1 MCLYIGYKKP
11 FVAKSDITVY
21 KYVFKNDGKYYTACR
36 GYAVNTNEVMKAGKN
51 NEVVLNSYNKYCIEG
66 GVIHACTTTF
76 DNGFDDSIYRC
87 LRAVIRKGTEFYI
100 QDDLKQVAAKELYIT
115 DEEVTGKESTD
126 ITEYFEDA
134 IKNAESGNNGV
145 KVGYYRLSNGNFVN
159 PFEYKEGT
167 IIGVVAFFD
176 KNGNPVSIGVNFKK
190 LPWMKRPFHN
200 EISSNIL
207 YDKTAED
214 MDGMKHTKD
223 ILNSK
228 DYDPDNFAAV
238 EYCRNYSTE
247 GTKPGDWYMPAIGEC
262 VKIAQNMLIIN
273 MSLSKAGFATFDL
286 SYLWSSSECGV
297 WSDSCVWRCSV
308 DDGYCLMNHY
318 IREDALF
325 VCPASLSLTKRERSL
340 HFNLLRKQFIHLLK
354 KFGNGLI

>member
-1 MCLYIGYKKP
+1 MCLHVGYKKP

-21 KYVFKNDGKYYTACR
+21 KYVNKNGGKYYTACR
-36 GYAVNTNEVMKAGKN
+36 EYPVNTNEVMKAEEIDNILLN
-51 NEVVLNSYNKYCIEG
+51 NYNKYCIEG
-66 GVIHACTTTF
+66 GAIHACTTTF
-76 DNGFDDSIYRC
+76 DNGFNYDIC

-126 ITEYFEDA
+126 LTEYFEDA
-134 IKNAESGNNGV
+134 IKNAESNGNGV

-167 IIGVVAFFD
+167 IIGIVAFFD

-238 EYCRNYSTE
+238 EYCSNYSTE

-262 VKIAQNMLIIN
+262 VKIAQNILIIN
-273 MSLSKAGFATFDL
+273 MSLSKAGFDTIYF
-286 SYLWSSSECGV
+286 SYWFWSSSECSGWTASSV
-297 WSDSCVWRCSV
+297 WSCHMSEGSCDGCYGSWVRCACP
-308 DDGYCLMNHY
+308 CLAY
-318 IREDALF
+318 
-325 VCPASLSLTKRERSL
+325 TKKS
-340 HFNLLRKQFIHLLK
+340 
-354 KFGNGLI
+354 

>member
-1 MCLYIGYKKP
+1 MCLHVGYKKP

-21 KYVFKNDGKYYTACR
+21 KYVNKNGGKYYTACR
-36 GYAVNTNEVMKAGKN
+36 EYPVNTNEVMKAEEIDNILLN
-51 NEVVLNSYNKYCIEG
+51 NYNKYCIEG
-66 GVIHACTTTF
+66 GAIHACTTTF
-76 DNGFDDSIYRC
+76 DNGFNYDIC

-115 DEEVTGKESTD
+115 DEEVTDKRSTD
-126 ITEYFEDA
+126 LTEYFEDA

-262 VKIAQNMLIIN
+262 VKIAQNILIIN
-273 MSLSKAGFATFDL
+273 MSLSKAGFDTIYF
-286 SYLWSSSECGV
+286 SYWFWSSSECSGWTASSV
-297 WSDSCVWRCSV
+297 WSCHMSEGSCDGCYGSWVRC
-308 DDGYCLMNHY
+308 
-318 IREDALF
+318 
-325 VCPASLSLTKRERSL
+325 VCPC
-340 HFNLLRKQFIHLLK
+340 
-354 KFGNGLI
+354 LIYSEKS